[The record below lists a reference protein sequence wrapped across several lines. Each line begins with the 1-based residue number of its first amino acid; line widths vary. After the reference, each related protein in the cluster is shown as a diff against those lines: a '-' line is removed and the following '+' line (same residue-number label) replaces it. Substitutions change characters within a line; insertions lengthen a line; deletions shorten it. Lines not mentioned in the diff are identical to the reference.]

1 MELHVEQARPL
12 RARPLLTLVAPTRNE
27 AENVVALVRRLSDAL
42 DGITYELLFVD
53 DSDDET
59 PAAIREEKQRDR
71 RVRLLHRDPDQRGG
85 GLAMAVVLG
94 IHQANGEFICV
105 LDGDLQHPPELV
117 PTLLTAAQDADV
129 VVASR
134 YIPGG
139 SSAGLDGPARQLVS
153 RGSRAAAVALFPRL
167 RHCTDPM
174 SGFFLFRRSVV
185 ENVELRPYGF
195 KILLEILVRGE
206 WSRLTEIPY
215 AFEERAAGTSKAD
228 ASQGVAYLRHLGELR
243 LHGEHGHG
251 AVRYRRQRVTA
262 GPDDPQPLD
271 DDLPD
276 GPEIAGKH
284 RRRLLWVVAL
294 MAVALRI
301 ILLPLGHNWDI
312 TVDYNVFI
320 DLAHNHSPYDTIQ
333 YLSHIAKS
341 AEWDVNYEYY
351 AYPPA
356 PLYIYWPLAHL
367 YAWLHPA
374 ATYFIPV
381 SGTFAVP
388 NLTPDFFFLLKLPIW
403 IADFLV
409 AALLARMSGTIR
421 GWRDYLLNPYVLLVS
436 AAWTFDAIML
446 LGLVASAYYLQ
457 QGKMGRSGL
466 ALAFGTMVKFFP
478 ALLVPT
484 FILFLIKKQRP
495 LREIVAFVAAFC
507 IGCVVLLGPFLSGL
521 LYVLAFHGSRVGGGM
536 NWVMLARLGILFP
549 NPNLD
554 AISYAISDF
563 GTPILL
569 IAMLLGYWWA
579 YTKSDMRLNRMILV
593 TLLAFLV
600 GSKLVNEQ
608 YALLVFPFALLE
620 ARQVGGAWRWFARLL
635 WIVPIAFA
643 VVRVPIERFT
653 WLLYHMIFLS
663 RANVITLTGETG
675 LQSDFIPWQ
684 HPMVDAVLIAV
695 LGVGFSLLCL
705 VSLVW
710 PVRPARAWHR
720 YDPLDPVNAR
730 PLRAATVS
738 ASGEDSPT
746 LPPVLVGS

>member
-1 MELHVEQARPL
+1 M
-12 RARPLLTLVAPTRNE
+12 ARPLLTLVAPTRNE
-27 AENVVALVRRLSDAL
+27 AENVAGLVRELSKAL
-42 DGITYELLFVD
+42 DGIAYELLFVD

-59 PAAIREEKQRDR
+59 PRAIREAMRGDR
-71 RVRLLHRDPDQRGG
+71 RVRLLHREDGQRVG
-85 GLAMAVVLG
+85 GLATAVVAG
-94 IHQANGEFICV
+94 IHQARGEFVCV
-105 LDGDLQHPPELV
+105 IDGDLQHPPALV

-134 YIPGG
+134 YIAGG
-139 SSAGLDGPARQLVS
+139 SSAGLGGVTRQVVS

-167 RHCTDPM
+167 RHCSDPM
-174 SGFFLFRRSVV
+174 SGFFLFRRAVV
-185 ENVELRPYGF
+185 EGVELRPYGF
-195 KILLEILVRGE
+195 KILLEILVRGH

-215 AFEERAAGTSKAD
+215 TFKERAAGASKAD
-228 ASQGVAYLRHLGELR
+228 VSQGAAYLHHLSELR
-243 LHGEHGHG
+243 FHGTHGHG
-251 AVRYRRQRVTA
+251 AVRYRRQRAVA

-276 GPEIAGKH
+276 GPEVAGKH
-284 RRRLLWVVAL
+284 RRRLIWIIAL

-301 ILLPLGHNWDI
+301 VLLPIGHNWDLTI
-312 TVDYNVFI
+312 DYNVFI
-320 DLAHNHSPYDTIQ
+320 DLAHNHSPYDTIA

-341 AEWDVNYEYY
+341 AGWDNTYEYY

-367 YAWLHPA
+367 YALLHPT

-409 AALLARMSGTIR
+409 AALLARMAGTIR
-421 GWRDYLLNPYVLLVS
+421 GWRDYLLNPFVLLVS

-446 LGLVASAYYLQ
+446 LGLVAGAYYLQ

-495 LREIVAFVAAFC
+495 LREIVAFVAAFG
-507 IGCVVLLGPFLSGL
+507 IGCIVLLGPFLSGL
-521 LYVLAFHGSRVGGGM
+521 LYVVDFHGSRVGGGM
-536 NWVMLARLGILFP
+536 NWVMLARLNILFP

-554 AISYAISDF
+554 AISYAISAF
-563 GTPILL
+563 GTPILAIALL
-569 IAMLLGYWWA
+569 IAYWYV
-579 YTKSDMRLNRMILV
+579 YTNAEMRLNRMILV

-620 ARQVGGAWRWFARLL
+620 GWQVGGAWRWFARLL

-643 VVRVPIERFT
+643 VVRVPIERFL
-653 WLLYHMIFLS
+653 WLVYHMAFGS
-663 RANVITLTGETG
+663 RADVITLTGVTG
-675 LQSDFIPWQ
+675 LQSPFIPWQ
-684 HPMVDAVLIAV
+684 NPMMDAVLIAV
-695 LGVGFSLLCL
+695 LGTGFSVLCL
-705 VSLVW
+705 VALVW

-720 YDPLDPVNAR
+720 YDPLDPVHAR
-730 PLRAATVS
+730 PLRVATAS
-738 ASGEDSPT
+738 PSGEDTPT
-746 LPPVLVGS
+746 LPPAVLVGS